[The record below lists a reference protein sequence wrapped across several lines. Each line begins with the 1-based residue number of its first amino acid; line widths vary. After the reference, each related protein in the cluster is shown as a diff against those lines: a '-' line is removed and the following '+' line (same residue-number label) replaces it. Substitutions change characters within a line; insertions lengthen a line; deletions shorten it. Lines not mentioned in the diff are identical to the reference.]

1 MPKKQPDR
9 ADVDVEP
16 IYSDAPEVEVSYEAL
31 EELLD
36 EMAADPVIE
45 NPIDTQHTD
54 GSTTDPYVAQD
65 QGLVYTPPSDPPV
78 LPSDDWQGVEIAAG
92 FASSMEESDP
102 DVEDLPDR
110 VDNQDSDLA
119 EDVATSLRYNSET
132 SHLHHIRIL
141 VRNGIVRLRG
151 TVFSDDDLA
160 IVEEQIRDLEGVID
174 VQNEL
179 EVAGVA

>member
-1 MPKKQPDR
+1 MRKKQPNS
-9 ADVDVEP
+9 AGVDVEAV
-16 IYSDAPEVEVSYEAL
+16 YSDAPEVEVSYEEL
-31 EELLD
+31 EDVLQELED
-36 EMAADPVIE
+36 DAVIE

-54 GSTTDPYVAQD
+54 GSTDDPFVAQD

-78 LPSDDWQGVEIAAG
+78 LPSDDLQGAEIATG
-92 FASSMEESDP
+92 FASSMEDSNP

-119 EDVATSLRYNSET
+119 EDIAISLRNNSET

-151 TVFSDDDLA
+151 TVFSNEDLA
-160 IVEEQIRDLEGVID
+160 IVDEQVRDLEGVVD
-174 VQNEL
+174 VRNEL
-179 EVAGVA
+179 EVAGV